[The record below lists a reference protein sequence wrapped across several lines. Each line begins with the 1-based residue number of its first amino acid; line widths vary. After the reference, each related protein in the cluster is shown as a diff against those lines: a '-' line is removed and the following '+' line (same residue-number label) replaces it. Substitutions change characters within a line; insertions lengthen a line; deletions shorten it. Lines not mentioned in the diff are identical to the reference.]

1 MSAYATKSKAPQ
13 CDIRVGHDRCEE
25 EGPLQVVIDGR
36 TFNVCAEHRRMIEDM
51 VPPTPQPWDE
61 PVVLVRAEY
70 ERWRAAR
77 RKHEQLG
84 DLDAAAACA
93 RVQGRYHAILK
104 QLEADGPRGGRG
116 AAQRSTPPPAA
127 PANWPLYPKPW
138 EVAA

>member
-1 MSAYATKSKAPQ
+1 MSAYATKSKAPA
-13 CDIRVGHDRCEE
+13 CEVTVYQDACPQSGTLE
-25 EGPLQVVIDGR
+25 IEFEGR
-36 TFNVCAEHRRMIEDM
+36 TYHVCADHRRMLEAEI
-51 VPPTPQPWDE
+51 PPTPQSWDE

-70 ERWRAAR
+70 ERWRSAR

-104 QLEADGPRGGRG
+104 QLEADGPQGGQG
-116 AAQRSTPPPAA
+116 PAQRSTPSAAA